1 MAAISFIEV
10 LESLL
15 NHMVDWSPDQNEARL
30 TFSEFQNMLL
40 VNDYTSSL
48 RKQRELWHMVIS
60 QNLGR
65 DVTPNKRGAML
76 VMIINVKLVRTFI
89 AGAKLSKR

>member
-1 MAAISFIEV
+1 MAGISFIEV

-30 TFSEFQNMLL
+30 AFSEFQNMLL

-48 RKQRELWHMVIS
+48 RKQRELWHMIIS
-60 QNLGR
+60 QGLGR
-65 DVTPNKRGAML
+65 DVTPNTRGAMF